1 MRLFDVEP
9 EEAEIGETGIGAGF
23 RMYGEITRFRLL
35 SFDAGEP
42 SDQAHA
48 RPFERVLSLRV
59 LADQE
64 AGGIIRKDVLSVP
77 GKPRKQKD
85 GFAVIA
91 GHIDQRRIR
100 RPVGWQQARQHAL
113 VCPLDE
119 PSDRLG
125 EPVGC
130 LWGWHVFAGNHG
142 SVLRSVVWSLPHF
155 TPTRR
160 LERHKGQL
168 KMGQKRMPVIA
179 LVDDDR
185 NILTSVSIVLE
196 AEGYQTQSYTDGVAA
211 LQGIQ
216 DNPPDMAIFDIKMP
230 RMDGMELLRRLRQR
244 TDMPVIFLTSK
255 DDEIDELFGLK
266 MGADDFI
273 RKPFSQR
280 LLVERVKSV
289 LRRAVPKD
297 GSAPKETDA
306 KVLERGQLRMDP
318 ERHTCTWKNEP
329 VTLTVTEFLILQ
341 ALAARSGVV
350 KSRNALMDAAYDD
363 QVYVDD
369 RTIDSHIK
377 RLRKKFKQVDDDSE
391 MIETLYGVGY
401 IFKEA

>member
-1 MRLFDVEP
+1 MRCLDVELI
-9 EEAEIGETGIGAGF
+9 EIEIAETGIGAGL
-23 RMYGEITRFRLL
+23 RMFEEITRFDLL
-35 SFDAGEP
+35 SFDP
-42 SDQAHA
+42 PQSSDQADPRA
-48 RPFERVLSLRV
+48 LQRILSFCFF
-59 LADQE
+59 ADQQ
-64 AGGIIRKDVLSVP
+64 AGAIIGEDVLRMP
-77 GKPRKQKD
+77 GQLRKKQD
-85 GFAVIA
+85 GFARLA
-91 GHIDQRRIR
+91 GDIDQRCIGASL
-100 RPVGWQQARQHAL
+100 RPQQARQYAL
-113 VCPLDE
+113 ARVVDKRH
-119 PSDRLG
+119 DRLG
-125 EPVGC
+125 SKAAGIF
-130 LWGWHVFAGNHG
+130 GRHVFAGNHG
-142 SVLRSVVWSLPHF
+142 SVPCSVVWSLPHF

-160 LERHKGQL
+160 LERQKGQL

-280 LLVERVKSV
+280 LLVERVKAV
-289 LRRAVPKD
+289 LRRVVPKD
-297 GSAPKETDA
+297 GSAPVIEMNKA
-306 KVLERGQLRMDP
+306 IERGKLVMDP
-318 ERHTCTWKNEP
+318 DRHACTWDGKP

-341 ALAARSGVV
+341 ALAQRPGIV
-350 KSRNALMDAAYDD
+350 KSRDALMDAAYDD

-377 RLRKKFKQVDDDSE
+377 RLRKKFKQVDDDFE
-391 MIETLYGVGY
+391 AIETLYGVGY
-401 IFKEA
+401 RFKEA